1 MQAQTNPPQAQ
12 QNGHIDPMTAAQ
24 QQASYWAALQQHPQQ
39 VAPPQQSYP
48 QPQPDYARYL
58 PNPQPQPVN
67 PIAQQM
73 QLLLQ
78 SNDQII
84 GYLGTLNEAYNV
96 QIQQQGQWNQY
107 LDGHTKAA
115 KSTADH
121 ALTRAN
127 VALIG
132 IVAICLVGAITNFL
146 PKTPTNA
153 NIQNSTP
160 TKTANPSP

>member
-1 MQAQTNPPQAQ
+1 
-12 QNGHIDPMTAAQ
+12 
-24 QQASYWAALQQHPQQ
+24 
-39 VAPPQQSYP
+39 
-48 QPQPDYARYL
+48 
-58 PNPQPQPVN
+58 
-67 PIAQQM
+67 M